1 MKTPA
6 APPSPRLKTHWFK
19 VETPKSADQTASA
32 VAFVAWRAARH
43 LIDRMRAAGFD
54 VDPGAPYFGFVRET
68 LLFLLAC
75 ADRMAYAKLGADAR
89 VPFTTSLVHH
99 VARQLHDNET
109 DLLGAEHDWGGLFVE
124 QFNAVSQHYAEFGW
138 SEADG
143 PDFGFVRYFG
153 RRLEPFVPEHD
164 RRWVLDQ
171 VMAVEAPAALELLR
185 RSMEGAHSSEP
196 RARRREG
203 MSGE

>member
-1 MKTPA
+1 MSTPVA
-6 APPSPRLKTHWFK
+6 PRLKTHWFK

-43 LIDRMRAAGFD
+43 LIDRTRAAGFD

-75 ADRMAYAKLGADAR
+75 ADRMAHAGLGAEGR
-89 VPFTTSLVHH
+89 VPFTTALVHH

-109 DLLGAEHDWGGLFVE
+109 DLLGSGHDWGGLFVE

-138 SEADG
+138 SEPEG
-143 PDFGFVRYFG
+143 PDFGFVRYYG
-153 RRLEPFVPEHD
+153 SRLEPFVPEHD
-164 RRWVLDQ
+164 RRWVIDQ
-171 VMAVEAPAALELLR
+171 VMAIEAPAAFDMLR
-185 RSMEGAHSSEP
+185 RSMEGVHSTGP
-196 RARRREG
+196 RPKRRES